1 MNEMNSNNK
10 HAVREEE
17 EEEERE
23 RESETSAVEFDGALQ
38 LDDGRGIGLG
48 EGLVELLERLVVV
61 GDVGLVVLLMVELH
75 DLSANLW
82 LQSTIVARQL
92 RQREALQPTNMAN
105 R

>member
-1 MNEMNSNNK
+1 MNGMNSNNK

-38 LDDGRGIGLG
+38 LDNGRGIGLG
-48 EGLVELLERLVVV
+48 ESLVELLERLVVV

-75 DLSANLW
+75 DLSANHW
-82 LQSTIVARQL
+82 LQSTIVVRQL
-92 RQREALQPTNMAN
+92 WQRDALQPTNMAN